1 MNHGMAQIFRA
12 CQPPGLANCGVVG
25 RTIVNV
31 DRCEIAVAGQLLS
44 TRLIGHMLSEKRS
57 LTEPLLS
64 TKALWRESST
74 GAWRL
79 SLLIHILDFQARALR
94 CDRNV

>member
-31 DRCEIAVAGQLLS
+31 DRCEIAVAGQL
-44 TRLIGHMLSEKRS
+44 RHMLSEKRS
-57 LTEPLLS
+57 LMEPLLS

-79 SLLIHILDFQARALR
+79 SLLIHIRDSQTRALR